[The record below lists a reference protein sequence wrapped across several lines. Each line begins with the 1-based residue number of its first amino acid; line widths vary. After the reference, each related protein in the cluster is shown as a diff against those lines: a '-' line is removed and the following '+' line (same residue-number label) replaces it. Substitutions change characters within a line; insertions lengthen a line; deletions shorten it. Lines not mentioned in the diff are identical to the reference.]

1 MERRK
6 QLGLGIAALMLGI
19 APVLMAEPAGNAP
32 AQPPPP
38 PPAAVQD
45 EVRPQCP
52 MMPQGPQD
60 GQGGRAMM
68 GRMGQMGPMGRMM
81 MMQRFGAGM
90 PQPGKENCPMMGA
103 MRMPSGD
110 RKDGRDEGRGSHRR
124 EMGLTPK
131 APMSEDDIA
140 RFADLNAKL
149 RNAVVDFRA
158 AGNDQTRAAVKTAL
172 DNLVAANQAFEIDRC
187 EKALA
192 RAKAKVQEKDE
203 IVSRALNRLTAQPKC
218 DDDDAPKAG
227 PAKCPKGDK
236 E

>member
-1 MERRK
+1 MERSKRF
-6 QLGLGIAALMLGI
+6 GLGIAALMLGI
-19 APVLMAEPAGNAP
+19 SPVLMAEPADNAP
-32 AQPPPP
+32 AQPPPAIRGEDP
-38 PPAAVQD
+38 Q
-45 EVRPQCP
+45 QCP

-60 GQGGRAMM
+60 GQFRRAMM
-68 GRMGQMGPMGRMM
+68 GRMGQMGQMPPMA
-81 MMQRFGAGM
+81 RFGAAM
-90 PQPGKENCPMMGA
+90 PQPGDGNCPMMG
-103 MRMPSGD
+103 RMQMPQPGD
-110 RKDGRDEGRGSHRR
+110 RQSGREAGRSSHRR

-203 IVSRALNRLTAQPKC
+203 IVNRALNRLTAQPKC